1 MFFLLVEKSV
11 NRKYFLDKEKL
22 NMIFRKKKLYLFI
35 YFGWN
40 IFSRSCDFFKK
51 YYIIF

>member
-22 NMIFRKKKLYLFI
+22 NMIFRKKIIFVYLFWVE
-35 YFGWN
+35 Y
-40 IFSRSCDFFKK
+40 IF
-51 YYIIF
+51 